1 MQVLAIEGMEF
12 YAKHGYYA
20 HEKEIG
26 GRYVVDVYLT
36 LDLTKAGKSD
46 QLEDTLNYEVVFNIV
61 QDIMNTSKNLIEHL
75 AHLILEEI
83 NEAFQ
88 DLNHIRV
95 KVKKIAPPLK
105 GQVENTFVIFEKAIN
120 S

>member
-1 MQVLAIEGMEF
+1 MQILAIEGMEF

-26 GRYVVDVYLT
+26 GRYLVDVYLT

-61 QDIMNTSKNLIEHL
+61 QSIMASSKNLIEHI

-83 NEAFQ
+83 QEQFSE
-88 DLNHIRV
+88 LNHIKV
-95 KVKKIAPPLK
+95 KVTKIAPPLK
-105 GQVENTFVIFEKAIN
+105 GQVQNTFVLFEKSIQ
-120 S
+120 